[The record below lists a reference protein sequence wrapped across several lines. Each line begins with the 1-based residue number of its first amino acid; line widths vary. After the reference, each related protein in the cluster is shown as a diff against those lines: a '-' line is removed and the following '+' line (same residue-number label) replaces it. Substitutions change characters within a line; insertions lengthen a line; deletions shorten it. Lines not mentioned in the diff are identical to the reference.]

1 MIKTFK
7 YRLVPTRK
15 QGAALQQT
23 LDLCRNLYNCAL
35 EQRRMQH
42 VGQFAQIE
50 NLRKC
55 EPSLRNI
62 ETCMSTFYRIR
73 SRNSIEHLMDS
84 SAAARLDR
92 SQDFHDSRAE
102 TDLILSHSTI
112 PDSSWRVVIFRFPRL
127 VPSSCGSVAQSR
139 KVRSSSRSP

>member
-42 VGQFAQIE
+42 VGQFAQR
-50 NLRKC
+50 LGT
-55 EPSLRNI
+55 RNPRQASARRI
-62 ETCMSTFYRIR
+62 LGTFH
-73 SRNSIEHLMDS
+73 SIT
-84 SAAARLDR
+84 RL
-92 SQDFHDSRAE
+92 
-102 TDLILSHSTI
+102 
-112 PDSSWRVVIFRFPRL
+112 
-127 VPSSCGSVAQSR
+127 QSGR
-139 KVRSSSRSP
+139 CWQATG